1 MRSLRKLSLILAT
14 VGRTNELH
22 RLFDSLATQT
32 FSDFE
37 IIVVDQNTDQRLQ
50 AILTRARCL
59 GLVIRHLWHHPPNL
73 ALARNAGSDIAT
85 GQWLGFPDD
94 DCWYE
99 PDSLTQIME
108 RTQQADAP
116 QGVICQWV
124 EQNDMHPAGLLSW
137 KRSSRFRD
145 YPVSSITLFMRR
157 TLIRDVGGFDGRLG
171 IGQWFGAGEETD
183 IVLRALRTGA
193 VIAHE
198 PSAKIHHRVD
208 TENDPSSQVAR
219 RSALLRA
226 RGTGAM
232 YAKHNLPLWVII
244 RGLFSPLIKPLA
256 KGHVGAEF
264 KQGIAIALGRL
275 TGWIHWYNQ
284 QRRSRKTP

>member
-1 MRSLRKLSLILAT
+1 
-14 VGRTNELH
+14 
-22 RLFDSLATQT
+22 
-32 FSDFE
+32 
-37 IIVVDQNTDQRLQ
+37 
-50 AILTRARCL
+50 
-59 GLVIRHLWHHPPNL
+59 
-73 ALARNAGSDIAT
+73 LARNAGTDIAN

-99 PDSLTQIME
+99 PDSLERIME
-108 RTQQADAP
+108 RSERADTP

-124 EQNDMHPAGLLSW
+124 EQNEVHPAGLLSW

-145 YPVSSITLFMRR
+145 YPVSSITLFIRR
-157 TLIRDVGGFDGRLG
+157 KLIRDVGGFDGRLG

-193 VIAHE
+193 LIAHE
-198 PSAKIHHRVD
+198 PSAKIHHRVVS
-208 TENDPSSQVAR
+208 EHDPCSQIAR

-232 YAKHNLPLWVII
+232 YAKHKLPLWVII

-256 KGHVGAEF
+256 KGHLGAEF
-264 KQGIAIALGRL
+264 KQGIAITLGRL

-284 QRRSRKTP
+284 QRQSRKIP